1 MKQEPLH
8 LNFTLFSQLYYFFPL
23 QKQCYPWKSLLLARL
38 VVIGWHKGFGLVNI
52 QERDLSSV
60 SATEGNKLDLSAFW
74 LCIFLFKKETNK
86 YDHNMK
92 KRRRE
97 QKRKGEKCKLKSNL
111 FCVFLLWLEEEEA
124 FIDWSGR
131 TDLERNLLRAPT
143 TTMVC
148 SPPENHSTDSQHN
161 SQHTRALRT
170 NYLLM
175 RSTILC
181 RRHEKDMWGELG
193 IKKMICLPEVVYVC
207 TQISS
212 VTAGSLIDMN
222 STPSSYGHSH
232 PALDR
237 PLCFSSSCDQ
247 QDCVRATTC
256 AELDFLT

>member
-1 MKQEPLH
+1 MI
-8 LNFTLFSQLYYFFPL
+8 TT
-23 QKQCYPWKSLLLARL
+23 WKKDGGS
-38 VVIGWHKGFGLVNI
+38 
-52 QERDLSSV
+52 
-60 SATEGNKLDLSAFW
+60 
-74 LCIFLFKKETNK
+74 
-86 YDHNMK
+86 
-92 KRRRE
+92 RRE
-97 QKRKGEKCKLKSNL
+97 RGERACKLKSNL

-131 TDLERNLLRAPT
+131 TDLERNLLWAPT

-193 IKKMICLPEVVYVC
+193 TKKMICLPEVVYVC

-222 STPSSYGHSH
+222 STPPSSWQA
-232 PALDR
+232 ALFFFIMWPTGLRASNNVCWVGLLNLNKCNPPSVYAGRAGLWVDGGIEQENN
-237 PLCFSSSCDQ
+237 LYQSLKCK
-247 QDCVRATTC
+247 CVYQV
-256 AELDFLT
+256 